1 MLIIAIP
8 LLFSVRLPL
17 QQKAVLLII
26 FGMGVFVIVAAILTK
41 IYCLVPSLITYVY
54 LNWYFR
60 EASVSIY
67 VTNLPVLWSLMR
79 DIFPQ
84 LKSWGFESKK
94 SNGSAKGFS
103 SSNGNS
109 RRNSRNQ
116 MNSRNCN
123 MQSVSRL
130 GARDEEL
137 GYIPSPRQKRINE
150 IDGDVASAAPV
161 HRTLEIQ
168 RDITFTVEKKEVDDL
183 EYDSE
188 FFVRQKR
195 GETHCTSP
203 RWAGI
208 LRLAHR
214 HLVWA
219 IYFIDESWQLA
230 NIWVECLIGTVAPPG
245 SIDDFAVDFGNV
257 DLRNYL
263 WTHFHSEAV
272 ASQRR
277 LGEFGIS
284 SSAIISPVLLPFR
297 ISVACKNSARL
308 IAYVALSGSCASCF
322 PYLKYDG

>member
-67 VTNLPVLWSLMR
+67 VANLPVLWSLLR
-79 DIFPQ
+79 DVFPQ

-94 SNGSAKGFS
+94 SNGSAKAFS

-116 MNSRNCN
+116 MNTRHYN
-123 MQSVSRL
+123 MQPFSRL
-130 GARDEEL
+130 GAQDEEL
-137 GYIPSPRQKRINE
+137 GYIPSPSQKRINE
-150 IDGDVASAAPV
+150 IERDMARAVPV

-168 RDITFTVEKKEVDDL
+168 QDITFTVEKKEVDDL

-188 FFVRQKR
+188 YFVRQKR

-203 RWAGI
+203 RWTGTPG
-208 LRLAHR
+208 LAHR
-214 HLVWA
+214 NLVWA
-219 IYFIDESWQLA
+219 VVSIDES
-230 NIWVECLIGTVAPPG
+230 
-245 SIDDFAVDFGNV
+245 
-257 DLRNYL
+257 
-263 WTHFHSEAV
+263 
-272 ASQRR
+272 
-277 LGEFGIS
+277 
-284 SSAIISPVLLPFR
+284 
-297 ISVACKNSARL
+297 
-308 IAYVALSGSCASCF
+308 
-322 PYLKYDG
+322 